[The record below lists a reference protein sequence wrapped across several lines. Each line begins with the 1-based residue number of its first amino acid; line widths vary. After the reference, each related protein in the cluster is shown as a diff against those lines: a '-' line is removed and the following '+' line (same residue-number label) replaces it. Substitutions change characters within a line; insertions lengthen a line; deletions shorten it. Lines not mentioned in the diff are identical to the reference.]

1 MGLKPGMQ
9 AVLGCIEHNS
19 KSTGTIPIQQHLVAQ
34 KLRPGS
40 GQLEIST
47 KMDGPIRTVQI
58 CDIKL
63 KPNEIILAPDLLW
76 THASFNNRQIVD
88 KGKPQAVNEFQ
99 V

>member
-1 MGLKPGMQ
+1 MGRLK
-9 AVLGCIEHNS
+9 HHS
-19 KSTGTIPIQQHLVAQ
+19 KCKDITPREQHLVAQ

-47 KMDGPIRTVQI
+47 KLDGPIKTVQI

-63 KPNEIILAPDLLW
+63 KPNETFLAPDLLW

-88 KGKPQAVNEFQ
+88 KAKTQ
-99 V
+99 VTHEYHVSFYKNYTK